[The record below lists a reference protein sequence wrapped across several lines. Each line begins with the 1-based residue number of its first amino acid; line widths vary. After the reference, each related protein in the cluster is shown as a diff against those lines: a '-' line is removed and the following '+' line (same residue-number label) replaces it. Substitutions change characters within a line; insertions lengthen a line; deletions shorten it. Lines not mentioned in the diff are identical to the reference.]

1 MWRDRTEAFE
11 AGDRPL
17 RLVLPPIFD
26 GPTTRGLYDERT
38 GVLWSVDSLAALTTG
53 AVHQV
58 EELAKDLYDE
68 SFQMF
73 NSLIS
78 PWHQWPDPVAYNRH
92 VDTVGALKPLVVASA
107 HGPILRG
114 GAIHDAFDRVRAL
127 AGQPRVQPPGQPLL
141 DELLATAIAA

>member
-1 MWRDRTEAFE
+1 MWRDPTEAFE
-11 AGDRPL
+11 AGDRRL
-17 RLVLPPIFD
+17 RLVLPPIFE

-38 GVLWSVDSLAALTTG
+38 GVLWSVDSFAALTTG

-58 EELAKDLYDE
+58 EELPKDLYDE

-73 NSLIS
+73 NSRS
-78 PWHQWPDPVAYNRH
+78 HPGTSGPPVAYNRH